1 MWVSVQL
8 KEKLIEKIKQTEF
21 GNRKFCQLKKALG
34 REPIPDLTFPE
45 LISIE
50 LSSRCNL
57 ACAHCPPH
65 MKEFSTQTRVHS
77 HIDFNLFIK
86 LMDEIDK
93 YGNREIAL
101 HKDGEPLLHP
111 QIIEILERVKLN
123 KSHTVYLT
131 TNAHNLNNQ
140 IIEALLVNKIDIINF
155 SIGANSEELY
165 RKIRGKGFAKVISN
179 IKNFLHSVENSEWKP
194 KISVQ
199 IINLP
204 EHQEMDEEIKKFKI
218 FWSKFNVN
226 ISVWE
231 KLTWNVFEDNNKLNY
246 RYPCYSLWNSFNINS
261 NAIVTACCMDWKQEL
276 VVGNVNNQKISEIWK
291 ASELKQL
298 RQKHINGE
306 EENIETCRNCN
317 YWQWQPML
325 LKYPI
330 K

>member
-1 MWVSVQL
+1 M
-8 KEKLIEKIKQTEF
+8 
-21 GNRKFCQLKKALG
+21 
-34 REPIPDLTFPE
+34 
-45 LISIE
+45 
-50 LSSRCNL
+50 
-57 ACAHCPPH
+57 
-65 MKEFSTQTRVHS
+65 
-77 HIDFNLFIK
+77 
-86 LMDEIDK
+86 
-93 YGNREIAL
+93 
-101 HKDGEPLLHP
+101 
-111 QIIEILERVKLN
+111 
-123 KSHTVYLT
+123 
-131 TNAHNLNNQ
+131 
-140 IIEALLVNKIDIINF
+140 
-155 SIGANSEELY
+155 
-165 RKIRGKGFAKVISN
+165 
-179 IKNFLHSVENSEWKP
+179 ENSEWKP

-218 FWSKFNVN
+218 FWSNFNVN

-306 EENIETCRNCN
+306 EENIATCRNCN